1 MVLFC
6 QSLIFLG
13 EGNLG
18 LLFHR
23 QKKGTI
29 EHNHEPARN
38 HLWVAGKEESSVG
51 PAARILQSSW
61 HLLGQNGNK
70 QASRRPGYKWNYLY
84 AYWCCDKSFIFW
96 NCGFHKYF
104 LPDFK
109 FLQARVPV
117 PGREERMEIMVEII
131 DKRSIV
137 HHQVSAEDNFL
148 RGDKKE
154 RSLRQKELL
163 QE

>member
-1 MVLFC
+1 M
-6 QSLIFLG
+6 
-13 EGNLG
+13 
-18 LLFHR
+18 
-23 QKKGTI
+23 
-29 EHNHEPARN
+29 
-38 HLWVAGKEESSVG
+38 
-51 PAARILQSSW
+51 
-61 HLLGQNGNK
+61 
-70 QASRRPGYKWNYLY
+70 
-84 AYWCCDKSFIFW
+84 
-96 NCGFHKYF
+96 
-104 LPDFK
+104 
-109 FLQARVPV
+109 